1 MNDKLQSSGTS
12 ILMRGVHISDIFGFL
27 FYASLERHQNILEKC
42 ESTSLSWF
50 QKTMCLG
57 QGYPLMTKTSS
68 CAIELSVDIAGSQLK
83 ISKHECF

>member
-1 MNDKLQSSGTS
+1 MTLNDKLQSSGTS

-42 ESTSLSWF
+42 ESTSLSRF

-68 CAIELSVDIAGSQLK
+68 CVMEPSVDIAAQN
-83 ISKHECF
+83 FQR